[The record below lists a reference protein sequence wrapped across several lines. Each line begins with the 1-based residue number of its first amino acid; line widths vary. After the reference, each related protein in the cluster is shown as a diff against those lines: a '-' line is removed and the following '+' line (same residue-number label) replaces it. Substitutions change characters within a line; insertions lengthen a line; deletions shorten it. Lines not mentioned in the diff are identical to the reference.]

1 MNDSSN
7 PLTWITTYVILL
19 LLILFGSDARSAP
32 LHEKS
37 AQGAFQSFLL
47 DVDGNNVEAVCMLK

>member
-32 LHEKS
+32 LGHELVVS
-37 AQGAFQSFLL
+37 L
-47 DVDGNNVEAVCMLK
+47 DAAIGGEQQEFPAD